1 MPIDVARATTAPP
14 VRSEARWDERDVR
27 LYHLALGAG
36 VPETDPRELRYVH
49 EGHER
54 GLQVLPT
61 FGVVAGGTGGV
72 GFQVFDLPGVDIDLA
87 DVLHGGQEITVHR
100 PLPAEARATAVTRVT
115 DVHDK
120 GAAAV
125 IVQEST
131 LLGEDGTPL
140 ITQRNQIFV
149 RGAGGFGGDRGP
161 SERLPAPERAPDLVL
176 DLPTLRQ
183 QALLYR
189 LTGDWNPLHADPAA
203 ARRAGHD
210 RPILHGLCTFGMAV
224 KAVTDR
230 LLGADASAVT
240 GCRTRFAGVFH
251 PGETLRLRVWDTS
264 DGYRLTATAA
274 DRDDAPVLTDALI
287 TARRP
292 GGRDGRG
299 VVPAAGPPVTT
310 RRTR

>member
-1 MPIDVARATTAPP
+1 MPIDAEKATSAPP
-14 VRSEARWDERDVR
+14 VRTDVRWDERDVR

-36 VPETDPRELRYVH
+36 VPETDPRELRYTY

-87 DVLHGGQEITVHR
+87 KVLHGGQEITVHR
-100 PLPAEARATAVTRVT
+100 PLPTAARATAFTRAAA
-115 DVHDK
+115 VHDK
-120 GAAAV
+120 GKAAV
-125 IVQEST
+125 VVQEST
-131 LLGEDGTPL
+131 LLGEDGEPL

-149 RGAGGFGGDRGP
+149 HGEGGFGGDRGP
-161 SERLPAPERAPDLVL
+161 SERLPAPDREPDLTAEI
-176 DLPTLRQ
+176 PTLRQ

-189 LTGDWNPLHADPAA
+189 LTGDWNPLHADPAT

-210 RPILHGLCTFGMAV
+210 RPVLHGLCTFGMAV

-230 LLGADASAVT
+230 LLGGDASAVAA
-240 GCRTRFAGVFH
+240 CRTRFAGVFF
-251 PGETLRLRVWDTS
+251 PGETLRLRVWDTP

-274 DRDDAPVLTDALI
+274 DREDAPVLTDARI
-287 TARRP
+287 TAR
-292 GGRDGRG
+292 
-299 VVPAAGPPVTT
+299 
-310 RRTR
+310 

>member
-1 MPIDVARATTAPP
+1 MPLDVDKATSAPP
-14 VRSEARWDERDVR
+14 VRTEVAWDERDVR

-36 VPETDPRELRYVH
+36 VPETDPRELRYVY

-87 DVLHGGQEITVHR
+87 HVLHGGQEITVHR
-100 PLPAEARATAVTRVT
+100 PLPAAARGTAVTRAAAVY
-115 DVHDK
+115 DK
-120 GAAAV
+120 GKAAV

-131 LLGEDGTPL
+131 LLGADDEPL

-149 RGAGGFGGDRGP
+149 HGEGGFGGDRGP
-161 SERLPAPERAPDLVL
+161 SERLPAPDREPDLVTEI
-176 DLPTLRQ
+176 PTLPQ

-189 LTGDWNPLHADPAA
+189 LTGDWNPLHADPAT

-210 RPILHGLCTFGMAV
+210 RPILHGLCSFGMAV

-230 LLGADASAVT
+230 LLGGDASAVA
-240 GCRTRFAGVFH
+240 GCRTRFAGVFF
-251 PGETLRLRVWDTS
+251 PGETLRLRVWDTA

-274 DRDDAPVLTDALI
+274 ERGDAPVLSDARI
-287 TARRP
+287 TAR
-292 GGRDGRG
+292 
-299 VVPAAGPPVTT
+299 
-310 RRTR
+310 